1 MSRELAPLGPI
12 HAVSALVET
21 DAWLL
26 ELLDG
31 ISDEDWDRQTIVP
44 AWRVRHVAGHLL
56 DTALRRLSI
65 VRDGFGAEG
74 PASGAPED
82 VRAFVDRVNAEG
94 VAVFGRLSPRVLR
107 AQMAEAVTALH
118 EHLRQLDPLA
128 PATFAVSWAGE
139 TTSANWFD
147 TARELTERWHHQ
159 QQIRLALDRPGIMT
173 RAMYHPVLDCFMRVL
188 PHTYRAVDAPPGT
201 AVDLQVTGDAGGI
214 WRLERAADG
223 WGLFAIIESTVEED
237 EPPLPPADAAATIR
251 VPEDAAWRLFTKA
264 LPAEEAGRVIT
275 VEGDRTLAA
284 PALGA
289 VAIVG

>member
-1 MSRELAPLGPI
+1 MPLHTAPLGPI
-12 HAVSALVET
+12 HAVAAIVET

-26 ELLDG
+26 DLLDG
-31 ISDEDWDRQTIVP
+31 ISDDDWDRETIVRG
-44 AWRVRHVAGHLL
+44 WRVRHVAGHLL

-74 PASGAPED
+74 PASGSAED

-94 VAVFGRLSPRVLR
+94 VAVYGRLSRRVLR
-107 AQMAEAVTALH
+107 AQMADAATALH
-118 EHLRQLDPLA
+118 EHLRQLDPMA

-139 TTSANWFD
+139 TTSPNWFD

-173 RAMYHPVLDCFMRVL
+173 RAMYHPVLDCFVRVL
-188 PHTYRAVDAPPGT
+188 PHAYRSVEAPAGT
-201 AVDLQVTGDAGGI
+201 HLEFQVSGDAGGSWHLLRTGED
-214 WRLERAADG
+214 WRLFTIDDDP
-223 WGLFAIIESTVEED
+223 SD
-237 EPPLPPADAAATIR
+237 EAPAPRPTPTARIT

-264 LPAEEAGRVIT
+264 LPAGEAERVI
-275 VEGDRTLAA
+275 VIEGDRPLAA